1 MKTAN
6 LRSIIEIYNKSD
18 GNKLS
23 HSYMKYLGTD
33 VKDID
38 LQSLK
43 NLLHTLHELDKSLY
57 IKDLNGFYMGY
68 KIPQIGKEFDLLRLT
83 DSTIL
88 NIEYKS
94 QTTQKVHKQLLQNQY
109 YLKFL
114 GLSIYSF
121 SYIENENK
129 LYKLD
134 DQNNLIEA
142 SFDELI
148 YIIKSQGFSQ
158 TFYTEDLNEKFNP
171 SNYLISPFSKTEE
184 FINNEYF
191 LTQRQEELEKNIY
204 TDVEQ
209 GINYIILSGD
219 AGSGKTLL
227 TYHIAKKYINDG
239 KNVGLIHCAKLNFGH
254 IKLKN
259 YYHWNIEAI
268 KDWKYLFQTNFPEIL
283 IIDEFQ
289 RINKQQFLD
298 IVQKYIK
305 PNNITLI
312 LSGDGKQIFRKHE
325 GEIFEQFE
333 NSEYRNVKKYR
344 LNTKIRTNEKLAN
357 FIRIMLS
364 LDKKNSLQV
373 NNENI
378 DIVYFNTV
386 EEANSYIE
394 AKKDNYKYISYTP
407 SLYNNNK
414 YADLAKYNPN
424 NIGNAHEVIGQEFE
438 NVIVILGEQFYYEGN
453 KLRDRALEG
462 IPYATGKMFF
472 QQITRAINKLEVVVV
487 NNFEVFNKLI
497 EIFD

>member
-43 NLLHTLHELDKSLY
+43 SLLHTLHELDKSLY

-114 GLSIYSF
+114 GLPIYSF
-121 SYIENENK
+121 SYIEDENK

-134 DQNNLIEA
+134 EQNNLIEA
-142 SFDELI
+142 DFQELI
-148 YIIKSQGFSQ
+148 HIIKSQGFNQ
-158 TFYTEDLNEKFNP
+158 KFYSGNLNDKFNP
-171 SNYLISPFSKTEE
+171 SNYLISPLSKTGE

-191 LTQRQEELEKNIY
+191 LTQRQEELEKCIY
-204 TDVEQ
+204 KDIDN
-209 GINYIILSGD
+209 GINYIIISGE

-239 KNVGLIHCAKLNFGH
+239 KNVGLIHCAKLNPGH
-254 IKLKN
+254 SILKSE
-259 YYHWNIEAI
+259 YHWHIESI
-268 KDWKYLFQTNFPEIL
+268 KYWEYLFKESCPEIL

-289 RINKQQFLD
+289 RINSKQFTY
-298 IVQKYIK
+298 IVDNYIR
-305 PNNITLI
+305 PNRITLI
-312 LSGDGKQIFRKHE
+312 LSGDGQQIFQKHE
-325 GEIFEQFE
+325 GVIFDLFDK
-333 NSEYRNVKKYR
+333 NDYNNVKKYK
-344 LNTKIRTNEKLAN
+344 LNTKIRTNEKLVN
-357 FIRIMLS
+357 FIRVMLS
-364 LDKKNSLQV
+364 LDKKATLNIS
-373 NNENI
+373 NENI
-378 DIVYFNTV
+378 DITYFDTI
-386 EEANSYIE
+386 EEANSYIKT
-394 AKKDNYKYISYTP
+394 KKDNYQYISYTP
-407 SLYNNNK
+407 SMYYSNK
-414 YADLAKYNPN
+414 YADLAKSNPK

-438 NVIVILGEQFYYEGN
+438 NVVVILGEQFYYEGN
-453 KLRDRALEG
+453 KLKSENLDG
-462 IPYATGKMFF
+462 IPYTTSKMFF
-472 QQITRAINKLEVVVV
+472 QQVTRAISKLEIVIV
-487 NNFEVFNKLI
+487 NNLDVFNKLI